1 MENFCSYTGSVT
13 WDTERTGEDDND
25 EDDYLHPIITD
36 TKGTEPTCPLNNCT
50 RIIQLEFVK
59 VNYCIR
65 DRQFFVL

>member
-36 TKGTEPTCPLNNCT
+36 TNSYPIPTY
-50 RIIQLEFVK
+50 F
-59 VNYCIR
+59 
-65 DRQFFVL
+65 